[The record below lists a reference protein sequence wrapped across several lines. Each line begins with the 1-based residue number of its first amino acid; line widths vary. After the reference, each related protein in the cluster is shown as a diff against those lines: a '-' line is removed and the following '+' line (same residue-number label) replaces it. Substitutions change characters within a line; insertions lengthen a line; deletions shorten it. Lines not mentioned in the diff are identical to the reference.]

1 MGSTKEQPDR
11 LLLVV
16 AVALIAADGRVLLQR
31 RPAGRP
37 MAGLWEFPGGKVECG
52 ESPHRA
58 LRRELAEELGI
69 EVDLGDLVPLT
80 FAAEPLSDKD
90 LLLLLYVCQR
100 WRGEPA
106 ALHADE
112 LCWASVEEMK
122 QLPMPPA
129 DLPFIGALRAF
140 KSPDRQFPS

>member
-1 MGSTKEQPDR
+1 MGSTEEQSGR

-16 AVALIAADGRVLLQR
+16 AVALIAADGRILLQR

-52 ESPHRA
+52 ESPNLA
-58 LRRELAEELGI
+58 LCRELAEELGI
-69 EVDLGDLVPLT
+69 GVDLDDLIPLT
-80 FAAEPLSDKD
+80 FAAETLGDKD
-90 LLLLLYVCQR
+90 LLLLLYVCQH

-112 LCWASVEEMK
+112 LCWATLDEMQ

-129 DLPFIGALRAF
+129 DLPFVGALRAF
-140 KSPDRQFPS
+140 KTPEQRFPS